1 MSGLGAV
8 CTILGIFM
16 ILSRGPLIVA
26 PEATLRIYRKLLDTT
41 LRIRIMGMVL
51 LILPF
56 SMILAARGDGREGA
70 EIVLGLGYV
79 FGFIL
84 VVFLLIFT
92 RIYKLIADALLDA
105 LDKVM
110 LRGLGVLSVGIGT
123 ILIYVGAMVFR

>member
-8 CTILGIFM
+8 CTILGLFR

-56 SMILAARGDGREGA
+56 FMILAARGDGREGA

-84 VVFLLIFT
+84 VVVLLIFT
-92 RIYKLIADALLDA
+92 RIYKLVADAFLDA

-110 LRGLGVLSVGIGT
+110 LRGLGVLSVGAGM
-123 ILIYVGAMVFR
+123 ILIYVGAIVFW